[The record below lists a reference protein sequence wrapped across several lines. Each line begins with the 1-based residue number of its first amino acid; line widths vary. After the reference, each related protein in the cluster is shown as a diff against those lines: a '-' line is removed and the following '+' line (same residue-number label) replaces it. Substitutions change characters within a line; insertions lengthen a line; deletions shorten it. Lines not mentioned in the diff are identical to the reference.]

1 MESNK
6 KRDRFFLPLSPIEV
20 KTMNDREFA
29 EMLKRLV
36 KEEEQRLQ
44 VGSPS
49 FIRRDQEI
57 MEAIDQAKEKKV

>member
-1 MESNK
+1 M
-6 KRDRFFLPLSPIEV
+6 LPLSPIEV

-29 EMLKRLV
+29 EMLERLV

-57 MEAIDQAKEKKV
+57 METIQRAKEKKV

>member
-1 MESNK
+1 
-6 KRDRFFLPLSPIEV
+6 
-20 KTMNDREFA
+20 MNNREFA
-29 EMLKRLV
+29 EMLELLI

-44 VGSPS
+44 VGSLS

>member
-1 MESNK
+1 
-6 KRDRFFLPLSPIEV
+6 
-20 KTMNDREFA
+20 MNDREFA
-29 EMLKRLV
+29 EMLEQLV

>member
-1 MESNK
+1 
-6 KRDRFFLPLSPIEV
+6 
-20 KTMNDREFA
+20 MNDREFA
-29 EMLKRLV
+29 EMLEQLV
-36 KEEEQRLQ
+36 KEEERRLQ